1 MIKTMKSLKSIRNI
15 QIKTVVSALLMW
27 SFALGMTQAQT
38 TSDLSATVKPSPAV
52 LVGNERTLIMTYAQD
67 EGADAVDIKPRP
79 GQMTKIYKSRSGNSR
94 DFKEIGQVS
103 FPATAREL
111 GLTLRDRVLEDDVL
125 TRLNVKTVP
134 EAFRILTE
142 HGTDT
147 LGLLLLSP
155 DLAEALGLM
164 FIDHHGQA
172 AEALSSIYRL
182 DVLDAGGQVI
192 RHTYLRGEESSLLWG
207 GEPML
212 TKEYLPLDSSVTITW
227 ESKLLYNQEG
237 LPLFANVYRRTGH
250 QGEFTLQQRLFLT
263 HNEETGTT
271 EVTFNQEV
279 TPGEHL
285 SYFIEVEDLAGNSGL
300 RSDTLSVLPLD
311 VSQRHFIANLG
322 VIDTLDGLLI
332 RWDPIPREAMYTA
345 IEIQKSRQPNTGYI
359 VVDTLTADMTRYL
372 DRKVIPSTVYYYR
385 VRVLNFQLANM
396 DEQLPSE
403 AQGYKSGETHIRP
416 STPIRVKAAP
426 YDEAVKITWALGD
439 ELNLFGYYVLR
450 GPNPQNMSIISDAI
464 QDTLFVDTLLESGF
478 TGQMHYAVQSM
489 DMAQQLS
496 DTSSLTSVFI
506 RQPVTLSAPNG
517 LLAVEDVGGVWLEW
531 DHVAIRDHRIYGY
544 YVYRKELEEEY
555 FTRINEQPLTDATL
569 TDRQIA
575 DSKDYI
581 YAVSAT
587 DIYGNESI
595 FSPTAYFEKNLA
607 TRLAPPLELTLRN
620 LNAGIEVSWPVPVS
634 YDEETVYVIYRTDA
648 TSDNLQEVG
657 RVRPG
662 EKFLDQQVQSDVLYN
677 YSVKAEWRK
686 ETGSLYSPEKSLR
699 RR

>member
-1 MIKTMKSLKSIRNI
+1 
-15 QIKTVVSALLMW
+15 
-27 SFALGMTQAQT
+27 
-38 TSDLSATVKPSPAV
+38 
-52 LVGNERTLIMTYAQD
+52 
-67 EGADAVDIKPRP
+67 
-79 GQMTKIYKSRSGNSR
+79 
-94 DFKEIGQVS
+94 
-103 FPATAREL
+103 
-111 GLTLRDRVLEDDVL
+111 
-125 TRLNVKTVP
+125 
-134 EAFRILTE
+134 
-142 HGTDT
+142 
-147 LGLLLLSP
+147 
-155 DLAEALGLM
+155 
-164 FIDHHGQA
+164 
-172 AEALSSIYRL
+172 SSIYRL

-396 DEQLPSE
+396 DEQLRSE
-403 AQGYKSGETHIRP
+403 AQGYKSGEAQLRP
-416 STPIRVKAAP
+416 STPIRVRAAP
-426 YDEAVKITWALGD
+426 YDEAVKITWALSA

-544 YVYRKELEEEY
+544 YVYRK
-555 FTRINEQPLTDATL
+555 
-569 TDRQIA
+569 
-575 DSKDYI
+575 
-581 YAVSAT
+581 
-587 DIYGNESI
+587 
-595 FSPTAYFEKNLA
+595 
-607 TRLAPPLELTLRN
+607 
-620 LNAGIEVSWPVPVS
+620 
-634 YDEETVYVIYRTDA
+634 
-648 TSDNLQEVG
+648 
-657 RVRPG
+657 
-662 EKFLDQQVQSDVLYN
+662 
-677 YSVKAEWRK
+677 
-686 ETGSLYSPEKSLR
+686 
-699 RR
+699 